1 MTTITVEIDKDKDLS
16 ALKAYLLKSGF
27 KFEIDEQEDFQYTDD
42 LKMMVNERYEGYKNG
57 KVALISPE
65 ESQNQI
71 HKLLS
76 KDK

>member
-16 ALKAYLLKSGF
+16 ALKTYLLKSGF